1 MGSGLTSRSFHCKGG
16 THERAAINLDIH
28 GHGAGLG
35 VVRAGR
41 AFLSSPR
48 AKWENP
54 GATDGSC
61 SGKKTSIA
69 EGCDGQ
75 MEPTARLIHTFGKN
89 ELFEISKGAYLLVE
103 RIGATTHKT
112 KLTKKEASRWIQSHN
127 YRTTII

>member
-1 MGSGLTSRSFHCKGG
+1 
-16 THERAAINLDIH
+16 
-28 GHGAGLG
+28 
-35 VVRAGR
+35 
-41 AFLSSPR
+41 
-48 AKWENP
+48 
-54 GATDGSC
+54 
-61 SGKKTSIA
+61 
-69 EGCDGQ
+69 